1 MPFGSS
7 SVLVSQD
14 VLAMCDSHT
23 TARRR
28 APWRVTV
35 EPGDVR
41 SQGRSTARFRACT
54 VSRRHAP
61 NVEATPITNGT

>member
-1 MPFGSS
+1 
-7 SVLVSQD
+7 
-14 VLAMCDSHT
+14 MCDSHT